1 MWVKYPSSL
10 FLPSISFGKIFDA
23 GFRVASVPGVEDAYA
38 NHLLMGAA
46 QRGGYEAISPVNN
59 AFSRR
64 SVFLIVPYPAYVGGF
79 RDTQYLQVI

>member
-1 MWVKYPSSL
+1 MQGFALPR
-10 FLPSISFGKIFDA
+10 FLTSRSVCESPAGGDA
-23 GFRVASVPGVEDAYA
+23 RWGS
-38 NHLLMGAA
+38 
-46 QRGGYEAISPVNN
+46 YEAISPVDN